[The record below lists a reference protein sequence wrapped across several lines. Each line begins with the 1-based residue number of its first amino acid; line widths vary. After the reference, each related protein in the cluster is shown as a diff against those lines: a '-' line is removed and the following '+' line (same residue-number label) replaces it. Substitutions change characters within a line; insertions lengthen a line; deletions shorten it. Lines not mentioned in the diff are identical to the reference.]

1 MADNTV
7 TSRQSTA
14 EARTRMLGE
23 GDLRKTLFALSLPAI
38 VGMMSNA
45 FYNVVDSIFIGR
57 IGTTAIAAIAIAFPI
72 FALVAAVGVSFGVGT
87 ASYVSRALGAGEKQ
101 RAERAIM
108 VGLFGVIGFGLAFT
122 ITGLILIEPVMRA
135 FGASDV
141 VLPVAVEYGRVL
153 IAFSLFPMLKM
164 FFNNLVRAEGNTR
177 WSMTSMI
184 TGAVLNI
191 ILDPIFIFVFGWGIR
206 GAAIATVVSQAV
218 AFSMLSG
225 YFLFRFSYV
234 RLSLKTLVPANLRP
248 HSSGSMQENS
258 LIFRQILAIGSPM
271 FLRQALGS
279 FAIALLNVTAAPFG
293 DAAVASVGVLF
304 RLLIFGMMPIYGF
317 GQGYQPMAGY
327 NYGARLFDRL
337 FGAMRLSLIWT
348 AMYASFLTLV
358 ALTFAPQILSW
369 FTSDPEVIRIGARGL
384 RMVYSVFPLFGFQ
397 VIALISFQ
405 ALGKPLPAMMLGV
418 ARQFLFLIPTVF
430 ILSNVY
436 GLPGILAS
444 QGVADFFT
452 SLLAIG
458 FGIALIRT
466 LQKEAHIIQV
476 DEQSTLTVDD
486 SAIEKLRA

>member
-1 MADNTV
+1 MADNASR
-7 TSRQSTA
+7 SRQLIA
-14 EARTRMLGE
+14 EHRTRMLGV

-57 IGTTAIAAIAIAFPI
+57 IGTTAIAAIAVAFPI
-72 FALVAAVGVSFGVGT
+72 FALVAAVGVSFGIGT
-87 ASYVSRALGAGEKQ
+87 SSFVSRALGAGRKDQ
-101 RAERAIM
+101 AERAIM
-108 VGLFGVIGFGLAFT
+108 VGLFGVIGLGLAFT
-122 ITGLILIEPVMRA
+122 IVGRMLIEPVMRA
-135 FGASDV
+135 FGASEA
-141 VLPVAVEYGRVL
+141 VLPVAVEYGQVL
-153 IAFSLFPMLKM
+153 ITFSLFPMLKM
-164 FFNNLVRAEGNTR
+164 FFNNLVRAEGNAK

-191 ILDPIFIFVFGWGIR
+191 ILDPILIFGFGLGIR
-206 GAAIATVVSQAV
+206 GAAIATAISQAV

-234 RLSLKTLVPANLRP
+234 RLTLKSLVSGVLRP
-248 HSSGSMQENS
+248 HPP
-258 LIFRQILAIGSPM
+258 IFRQVLAIGSPM

-279 FAIALLNVTAAPFG
+279 FAIALLNVSAAPFG
-293 DAAVASVGVLF
+293 DSAVASVGILF

-327 NYGARLFDRL
+327 NYGAKNFSRL
-337 FGAMRLSLIWT
+337 FGAMKLSLVWT
-348 AMYASFLTLV
+348 AFYAGVLTLL

-369 FTSDPEVIRIGARGL
+369 FTIDPEVVRIGAQGL

-418 ARQFLFLIPTVF
+418 GRQFLFLVPTVL
-430 ILSNVY
+430 ILSNAF

-444 QGVADFFT
+444 QGVADLLT
-452 SLLAIG
+452 SVLAIALG
-458 FGIALIRT
+458 YRLIRS
-466 LQKEAHIIQV
+466 LQQESRTIKV
-476 DEQSTLTVDD
+476 DETPSLERANEAV
-486 SAIEKLRA
+486 EGLRA